1 MCGKMEIFNHM
12 KKLDIQFFICYGAMG
27 LWGYGAMGLWGYNS
41 FNLSYDNAI
50 ISSFIAYVILFVLIF
65 DSIVRVVCI

>member
-1 MCGKMEIFNHM
+1 MGLWGYGAMG
-12 KKLDIQFFICYGAMG
+12 LWGYGAMG